1 MIKGVGFAEFTDN
14 FTGGF
19 AGRVFGNGGKLFGKG
34 VGNIFRSSEVVWL
47 IWGERN
53 GLVWRDGFLFA
64 GKGFEHG
71 PEFSGICFRRGVGES
86 FSPFFFSIFGANGLD
101 LLVKKL
107 DLWRGRVLLADMV
120 SLFHEGG
127 GFRRDVGDVI
137 FSVARGDG
145 MFGSSQKD
153 FTENKFSSG
162 AGRGFWKVSKLVF
175 SFLLEKIPVCSPETK
190 EGFKSAWGFGVR
202 VREGNYNWDM
212 I

>member
-1 MIKGVGFAEFTDN
+1 LRSLRIIL
-14 FTGGF
+14 
-19 AGRVFGNGGKLFGKG
+19 RVDLLEECLEMEVNCLAKG

-127 GFRRDVGDVI
+127 GFQG
-137 FSVARGDG
+137 G
-145 MFGSSQKD
+145 MLG
-153 FTENKFSSG
+153 
-162 AGRGFWKVSKLVF
+162 
-175 SFLLEKIPVCSPETK
+175 
-190 EGFKSAWGFGVR
+190 
-202 VREGNYNWDM
+202 M
-212 I
+212 

>member
-1 MIKGVGFAEFTDN
+1 
-14 FTGGF
+14 
-19 AGRVFGNGGKLFGKG
+19 
-34 VGNIFRSSEVVWL
+34 
-47 IWGERN
+47 
-53 GLVWRDGFLFA
+53 
-64 GKGFEHG
+64 
-71 PEFSGICFRRGVGES
+71 
-86 FSPFFFSIFGANGLD
+86 
-101 LLVKKL
+101 
-107 DLWRGRVLLADMV
+107 MV